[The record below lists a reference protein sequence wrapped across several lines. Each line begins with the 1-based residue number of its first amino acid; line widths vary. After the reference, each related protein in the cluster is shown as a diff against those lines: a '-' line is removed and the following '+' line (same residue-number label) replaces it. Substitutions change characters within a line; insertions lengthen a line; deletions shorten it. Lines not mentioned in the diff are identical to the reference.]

1 MKMNQ
6 KTKILLLIVL
16 FGGLLGGS
24 IGLYLWFKPVP
35 GIESLD
41 TEISIPANDLFLAY
55 EANENTANDK
65 YLNKVVEVTGLV
77 REIKTNE
84 AGFPVVVLETDDMMF
99 GVICEFE
106 SKDPLPRDVQAG
118 ALITI
123 KGLCNGKLLDV
134 VLNRSVFIN

>member
-55 EANENTANDK
+55 EADENTANDK

>member
-1 MKMNQ
+1 MKKN
-6 KTKILLLIVL
+6 TKILLLLIVL
-16 FGGLLGGS
+16 GGMVGGS

-35 GIESLD
+35 DIESLE
-41 TEISIPANDLFLAY
+41 TELSVPANDLFLAY
-55 EANENTANDK
+55 EADENAANEK

-77 REIKTNE
+77 REVKTNE

-106 SKDPLPRDVQAG
+106 SKNPLPKDVQVG

-134 VLNRSVFIN
+134 VLNRCLFIN

>member
-35 GIESLD
+35 GIESLN

-55 EANENTANDK
+55 EADENMANEK

>member
-55 EANENTANDK
+55 EADENLANEK
-65 YLNKVVEVTGLV
+65 YLNKVIEVTGLV

-84 AGFPVVVLETDDMMF
+84 AGFPVVVLETDDVMF

>member
-1 MKMNQ
+1 MKKNI
-6 KTKILLLIVL
+6 KILFLLIVI
-16 FGGLLGGS
+16 GGIIGGS

-35 GIESLD
+35 GIDSLK
-41 TEISIPANDLFLAY
+41 TELTVPANELFVAF
-55 EANENTANDK
+55 ETDENTANEK

-77 REIKTNE
+77 REVKTNE

-106 SKDPLPRDVQAG
+106 SKNPLPKDVQVG

-134 VLNRSVFIN
+134 VLNRCLFIN